1 MNGIDVISLVDSKG
15 IVYNGSSI
23 SSSIREVFS

>member
-1 MNGIDVISLVDSKG
+1 MNWIDVISLVDSKG
-15 IVYNGSSI
+15 IVYNSSSV

>member
-15 IVYNGSSI
+15 IVYNRSGV

>member
-1 MNGIDVISLVDSKG
+1 MNWIDVISLVDSKG
-15 IVYNGSSI
+15 IVYNGSSV

>member
-1 MNGIDVISLVDSKG
+1 MNGIDISLVDSKG
-15 IVYNGSSI
+15 IVYNSSSV